1 MLNLSTQ
8 GLKAQITQWIARIG
22 ELREML
28 STVTDMY
35 GDLVG
40 IDLDDSSI
48 LSISLHHTVG
58 VARVVHAEAIELPVG
73 AVVDNSIIDNVAV
86 VAVVKKMLEK
96 ANLQTTNTAIAL
108 PGSKV
113 VIKQIK
119 LDLKLSD
126 SDVEARAWQEARRSF
141 PDIVKSLYLDFSQ
154 LEEIDRDK
162 NKKYSIVMV
171 AARKEDMMPRVDAL
185 SQAGLSTKIVDVDY
199 YALERVYSLL
209 ASQLSEDHVEKH
221 VAMIDFNPHNIV
233 FIVMHKK
240 KMIYYNCQNYV
251 GDALLPIVQKI
262 MGFTVSVPVKAKSV
276 SLPSLQPL
284 PSLQIPPP
292 AVESTVDITALDDE
306 KKTHIVMS
314 IRRLFQSFYAEK
326 TGKTIDC
333 ILMTG
338 RCALITEM
346 AQHVGKALDTP
357 LVVGNPLLSLKISEK
372 LDGEKLLK
380 LGPAFALSCG
390 LAMRGIPV

>member
-8 GLKAQITQWIARIG
+8 GLKAQITQWVARVVK
-22 ELREML
+22 LREML
-28 STVTDMY
+28 STVTDIY

-48 LSISLHHTVG
+48 LSISLHHTLG
-58 VARVVHAEAIELPVG
+58 AARVVHAEAIELPVN
-73 AVVDNSIIDNVAV
+73 AVIDNGIVDNVAV
-86 VAVVKKMLEK
+86 VNAIKKILQK
-96 ANLQTTNTAIAL
+96 TNLYTVNTVIAL

-113 VIKQIK
+113 VIKHMK
-119 LDLKLSD
+119 LDLRLSD
-126 SDVEARAWQEARRSF
+126 YDLEARAWQEARRSF

-154 LEEIDRDK
+154 TEEIDRDK
-162 NKKYSIVMV
+162 NKKYSMTMV

-185 SQAGLSTKIVDVDY
+185 SQAGLTAKIVDVDY

-209 ASQLSEDHVEKH
+209 ASQLPADHVEKH

-233 FIVMHKK
+233 FIVIHQK

-251 GDALLPIVQKI
+251 GDALLPMVQKI
-262 MGFTVSVPVKAKSV
+262 MGFTVSVPVKAKSTA
-276 SLPSLQPL
+276 LPSLQS

-292 AVESTVDITALDDE
+292 VVASASDITALDEE

-326 TGKTIDC
+326 TGKTIDV

-346 AQHVGKALDTP
+346 TQHVGKALDIP

-372 LDGEKLLK
+372 LDSEQLLK

-390 LAMRGIPV
+390 LAMRGIPL

>member
-1 MLNLSTQ
+1 MLNLSAQ
-8 GLKAQITQWIARIG
+8 GLKAQITQWISRVG
-22 ELREML
+22 QLREML

-48 LSISLHHTVG
+48 LSISLHHIVG

-73 AVVDNSIIDNVAV
+73 AVVDNSIIDNAAV
-86 VAVVKKMLEK
+86 VGVVKKMLEK
-96 ANLQTTNTAIAL
+96 TNLHAINTVIAL

-126 SDVEARAWQEARRSF
+126 FDAEARAWQEARRSF
-141 PDIVKSLYLDFSQ
+141 PDIIKSLYLDFLQ
-154 LEEIDRDK
+154 TEEIDHDK
-162 NKKYSIVMV
+162 NKKYAITMV
-171 AARKEDMMPRVDAL
+171 AARKEDMMPRIDAL
-185 SQAGLSTKIVDVDY
+185 SQAGLTTKIVDVDY

-209 ASQLSEDHVEKH
+209 ASQLPEDHIEKH
-221 VAMIDFNPHNIV
+221 VAMIDFNPHNMV

-240 KMIYYNCQNYV
+240 KMIYYNCQNYI

-262 MGFTVSVPVKAKSV
+262 MGFTVSVPIKAKSV
-276 SLPSLQPL
+276 SLPPLQS

-292 AVESTVDITALDDE
+292 VLESTANITALDDE

-326 TGKTIDC
+326 TGKAIDI

-346 AQHVGKALDTP
+346 TQHVGKALDIS
-357 LVVGNPLLSLKISEK
+357 LIVGNPLLSLKISER
-372 LDGEKLLK
+372 LDSEKLLK